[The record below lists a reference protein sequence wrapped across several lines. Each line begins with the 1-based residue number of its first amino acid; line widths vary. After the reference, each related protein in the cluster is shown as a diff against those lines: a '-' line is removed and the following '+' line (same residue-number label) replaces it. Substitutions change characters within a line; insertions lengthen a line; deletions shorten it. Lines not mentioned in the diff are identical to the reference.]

1 MPEPAAQ
8 EDRIRGRAEPV
19 FVDEV
24 QDLLARMLAQAPEVG
39 PEDAM
44 PFELAVVEVV
54 ANAVKHAE
62 PAAEGKLEL
71 DFELEIHSHVLV
83 ARLYE
88 IGAVSF
94 ELPPETEAMPDEDA
108 ESGRGLALARRL
120 LSTISCERH
129 GDSNVWT
136 LTRRS
141 DGSTGAIA

>member
-1 MPEPAAQ
+1 MPEPGER
-8 EDRIRGRAEPV
+8 EDRIRGLAEPG
-19 FVDEV
+19 FVDDV
-24 QDLLARMLAQAPEVG
+24 QDLLARMLQNAPEVG

-54 ANAVKHAE
+54 ANAVKHAT
-62 PAAEGKLEL
+62 PGAEARLEL
-71 DFELEIHSHVLV
+71 DFELEIRSHVLV

-88 IGAVSF
+88 MGAAPF
-94 ELPPETEAMPDEDA
+94 ELPPEPGAMPDEQA

-141 DGSTGAIA
+141 GRSADEQ

>member
-1 MPEPAAQ
+1 MSEPHAAA
-8 EDRIRGRAEPV
+8 DRVRGPAEPV
-19 FVDEV
+19 FVDAV
-24 QDLLARMLAQAPEVG
+24 QDLLAGLVQNAPEVG

-54 ANAVKHAE
+54 ANAVKHATPGTE
-62 PAAEGKLEL
+62 NELEL
-71 DFELEIHSHVLV
+71 EFELEIHSHVLV

-88 IGAVSF
+88 IGAAPF
-94 ELPPETEAMPDEDA
+94 ELPAQAEAMPDEQA

-141 DGSTGAIA
+141 GGGSGTE